1 MSYDVGQVL
10 YTIIKDKQVIIPVRV
25 VEQIVVKDLDGETIN
40 YKVLLPNQKNQKV
53 DIEKLEN
60 VFLDL
65 DEVSDYILKR
75 TKESVD
81 RMVEDAISLEDTFF
95 IDDKKNKIDETFKC
109 KNELNSDTI
118 ISDQIQIN
126 LENGQVA
133 NVIDNSN
140 ILGKETVEKIKKVK
154 EENESSST

>member
-95 IDDKKNKIDETFKC
+95 IDDKKNKIDENFKC
-109 KNELNSDTI
+109 KNELNSDNI
-118 ISDQIQIN
+118 KSDQIQIN

-140 ILGKETVEKIKKVK
+140 ILGKEVVEKIKKVK

>member
-95 IDDKKNKIDETFKC
+95 IDDKKNKIDENFKC
-109 KNELNSDTI
+109 KNELNSDNI
-118 ISDQIQIN
+118 KSDQIQIN

-140 ILGKETVEKIKKVK
+140 ILGKEAVEKIKKVK